1 MCNNFFKDL
10 CAFIEEKNKEKS
22 EKEKNKK
29 DKKEGN
35 FHKKFRQ
42 DFSKEVRYS
51 KIEDLQNKLSDEYK
65 YMIQLSR
72 AC

>member
-1 MCNNFFKDL
+1 MNNNFFKDL
-10 CAFIEEKNKEKS
+10 YKVIKEKNDEKLKKEN
-22 EKEKNKK
+22 NKK
-29 DKKEGN
+29 DKQKGN
-35 FHKKFRQ
+35 FYKNFRQ